1 MIVTRDMLEESLA
14 TLTREIREPRHGIY
28 GPSSVSWQLAG
39 DVAVFLGGGRAALLQ
54 LAHPF
59 VAYAIAE
66 HSRTRSDV
74 VGRFQRTFR
83 NVFAMTFGE
92 LDAALAAARRVH
104 AVHARIAGALPER
117 VGSWAAGTRYAATD
131 DATLRWVHAT
141 LVDTVLVV
149 RERLDGE
156 LPVAIKDAYVVEQNR
171 FARLFGLRDALLP
184 RSWAEHAAYM
194 ERAFATLAVS
204 PPAREM
210 GAFLVGRGGGRQPA
224 LGRVAESIT
233 ATLLPRHLVSAFGL
247 EDSPRTTAAVHAAL
261 AVFAPLYRR
270 LPARAIALPA
280 RSEAVRRIAG
290 KPRSAL
296 DAWTER
302 QLFGLAQRTTGA

>member
-1 MIVTRDMLEESLA
+1 MIVTRELLEDSLA
-14 TLTREIREPRHGIY
+14 TLTREIDDPRHGIY
-28 GPSSVSWQLAG
+28 GPGSVSWQLGG
-39 DVAVFLGGGRAALLQ
+39 DIAVFIGGGRAALLQ

-92 LDAALAAARRVH
+92 LGAAVAAARRVH
-104 AVHARIAGALPER
+104 AVHGRIAGVLPER
-117 VGSWAAGTRYAATD
+117 VGSWAAGTPYAAND
-131 DATLRWVHAT
+131 DAALRWVHAT

-156 LPVAIKDAYVVEQNR
+156 LPVAIKDKYVVEQNR

-194 ERAFATLAVS
+194 ERAIATLAVS

-210 GAFLVGRGGGRQPA
+210 GAFLVGRGGVQQPA
-224 LGRVAESIT
+224 LGRIAESIT

-247 EDSPRTTAAVHAAL
+247 AESPRTTAAVHAAL
-261 AVFAPLYRR
+261 AAFARVYRR
-270 LPARAIALPA
+270 LPARAVALPA

-296 DAWTER
+296 DAWSER
-302 QLFGLAQRTTGA
+302 QLFALAQRTTGT